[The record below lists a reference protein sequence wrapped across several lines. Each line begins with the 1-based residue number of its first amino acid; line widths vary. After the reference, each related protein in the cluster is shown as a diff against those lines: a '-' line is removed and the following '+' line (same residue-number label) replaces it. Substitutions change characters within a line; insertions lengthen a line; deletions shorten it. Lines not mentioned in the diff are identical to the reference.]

1 MTQTAEGLS
10 MEESLIIVLLV
21 CELMLNVIGMIGR
34 SLTHHPKWLSCNIL
48 GAMLVG
54 LVVVLLLSTARGSPG
69 EVEQW
74 RAGAYVSF
82 PK

>member
-1 MTQTAEGLS
+1 
-10 MEESLIIVLLV
+10 MEEPLIIVLLV
-21 CELMLNVIGMIGR
+21 CELMLNMIGIIGR

-54 LVVVLLLSTARGSPG
+54 LVVVLILSMARGSPG
-69 EVEQW
+69 NVEKL
-74 RAGAYVSF
+74 RALEYLSF

>member
-1 MTQTAEGLS
+1 
-10 MEESLIIVLLV
+10 LIIVLLV
-21 CELMLNVIGMIGR
+21 CELVLNVIEIIGL

-54 LVVVLLLSTARGSPG
+54 LVVVLILSMARGSPG
-69 EVEQW
+69 NVEKL
-74 RAGAYVSF
+74 RALEYLSF